1 MSGPTTSDGNFMS
14 VEDILDAVFPK
25 LNARAPVPQVAGA
38 RDDPNSGGE
47 IVSMFFNIRDQIK
60 LYHWQTTSFSEH
72 KGVDE
77 IVQKL
82 DENIDKFLEVFM
94 GRHGRPYV
102 KETLEVKNLTPAS
115 IRQFIDE
122 SKSWLAE
129 KLPHMIK
136 KTDTDLLNIRDEM
149 LGDLNQVKYL
159 LTLT

>member
-1 MSGPTTSDGNFMS
+1 MSGPITSDGDSMTA
-14 VEDILDAVFPK
+14 EDILNAIFPK
-25 LNARAPVPQVAGA
+25 LNTQAPPPQTAGA

-47 IVSMFFNIRDQIK
+47 IVSVFFNIRDQIK
-60 LYHWQTTSFSEH
+60 LYHWQTKSFAEH

-82 DENIDKFLEVFM
+82 DENIDKFIEIYM

-102 KETLEVKNLTPAS
+102 KETLEVKNLTAVS
-115 IRQFIDE
+115 IREFIDE
-122 SKSWLAE
+122 TVTWLTE
-129 KLPHMIK
+129 KLPSMIK